1 MLDRQV
7 GIWLLVSRER
17 SNLKC
22 NRAKQ
27 NEQMLR
33 VQNEKNFSLSL
44 ELVTGNSKV
53 TKIITVQFILSLLF
67 PVISLTNILDLLFKF
82 LELN

>member
-1 MLDRQV
+1 
-7 GIWLLVSRER
+7 
-17 SNLKC
+17 
-22 NRAKQ
+22 
-27 NEQMLR
+27 MLR

>member
-44 ELVTGNSKV
+44 EFGDRKLQGH
-53 TKIITVQFILSLLF
+53 
-67 PVISLTNILDLLFKF
+67 
-82 LELN
+82 